1 MSDGSSRLAAEQQ
14 ILYNVSVFHEQKRIE
29 DSLTHKR
36 TALMYNVLQP
46 VVDFT
51 NANIETLSR
60 FANSR
65 EVTELAKDSASK
77 YLELVQDNMAKIA
90 RSDAF
95 ATCLRTTIDNYIRFA
110 NEYTKN
116 VYGIVSQSQEFVTR
130 QVEEGN
136 RRFAQVADI
145 SGRAVQ
151 AGTESMKSAGEEA
164 LNEADQ
170 AGRARNR
177 GK

>member
-1 MSDGSSRLAAEQQ
+1 
-14 ILYNVSVFHEQKRIE
+14 
-29 DSLTHKR
+29 
-36 TALMYNVLQP
+36 MYNVLQP

-95 ATCLRTTIDNYIRFA
+95 ATCLRTTIDNYVRFA
-110 NEYTKN
+110 
-116 VYGIVSQSQEFVTR
+116 
-130 QVEEGN
+130 
-136 RRFAQVADI
+136 
-145 SGRAVQ
+145 
-151 AGTESMKSAGEEA
+151 
-164 LNEADQ
+164 
-170 AGRARNR
+170 RARNS
-177 GK
+177 

>member
-1 MSDGSSRLAAEQQ
+1 
-14 ILYNVSVFHEQKRIE
+14 
-29 DSLTHKR
+29 
-36 TALMYNVLQP
+36 MYNMLQP
-46 VVDFT
+46 VVDLT

-77 YLELVQDNMAKIA
+77 YLGLVRDNMEKVTG
-90 RSDAF
+90 SDAF
-95 ATCLRTTIDNYIRFA
+95 ATCLQTTIDNYVRFA
-110 NEYTKN
+110 NDYTKN
-116 VYGIVSQSQEFVTR
+116 VYGIVAQGQEFVTR

-136 RRFAQVADI
+136 KRLAQVADI

-151 AGTESMKSAGEEA
+151 AGTESVKSTGKEA

-170 AGRARNR
+170 TARPNR

>member
-1 MSDGSSRLAAEQQ
+1 
-14 ILYNVSVFHEQKRIE
+14 
-29 DSLTHKR
+29 
-36 TALMYNVLQP
+36 MYNVLQP
-46 VVDFT
+46 VVDLT

-77 YLELVQDNMAKIA
+77 YLGLVQDNMAKIA
-90 RSDAF
+90 GSDAF
-95 ATCLRTTIDNYIRFA
+95 ATCLQTTIDNYVRFA

-116 VYGIVSQSQEFVTR
+116 VYGIVAQGQEFVTR

-136 RRFAQVADI
+136 KRLAQVADI
-145 SGRAVQ
+145 SGRTVQ
-151 AGTESMKSAGEEA
+151 GGTESVKSAGKEA

-170 AGRARNR
+170 AARPSR

>member
-1 MSDGSSRLAAEQQ
+1 
-14 ILYNVSVFHEQKRIE
+14 
-29 DSLTHKR
+29 
-36 TALMYNVLQP
+36 MYNVLQP
-46 VVDFT
+46 VVDLT

-65 EVTELAKDSASK
+65 EVTEVAKDSASK
-77 YLELVQDNMAKIA
+77 YLELVQDNIAKIA
-90 RSDAF
+90 GSDAF
-95 ATCLRTTIDNYIRFA
+95 ATCLRTTIDNYVRFA

-116 VYGIVSQSQEFVTR
+116 VYGIVSQGQEFVTR

-151 AGTESMKSAGEEA
+151 AGTESVKSAGEEA

-170 AGRARNR
+170 VGRARNR

>member
-1 MSDGSSRLAAEQQ
+1 
-14 ILYNVSVFHEQKRIE
+14 
-29 DSLTHKR
+29 
-36 TALMYNVLQP
+36 MYNILQP
-46 VVDFT
+46 VVDLT

-77 YLELVQDNMAKIA
+77 YLGLVQDNMAKVA
-90 RSDAF
+90 GSDAF
-95 ATCLRTTIDNYIRFA
+95 ATCLQTTIDNYVRFA
-110 NEYTKN
+110 NDYTKN
-116 VYGIVSQSQEFVTR
+116 VYGIVAQGQEFVTR

-136 RRFAQVADI
+136 KRLAQVADI
-145 SGRAVQ
+145 SGRVVQ
-151 AGTESMKSAGEEA
+151 GGTESVKSAGKEA

-170 AGRARNR
+170 AARPNR

>member
-1 MSDGSSRLAAEQQ
+1 
-14 ILYNVSVFHEQKRIE
+14 
-29 DSLTHKR
+29 
-36 TALMYNVLQP
+36 MYNILKP
-46 VVDFT
+46 VVDLT

-77 YLELVQDNMAKIA
+77 YLGLVQDNMAKVA
-90 RSDAF
+90 GSDAF
-95 ATCLRTTIDNYIRFA
+95 ATCLQTTIDNYVRFA
-110 NEYTKN
+110 NDYTKN
-116 VYGIVSQSQEFVTR
+116 VYGIVAQGQEFVTR

-136 RRFAQVADI
+136 KRLAQVADI
-145 SGRAVQ
+145 SGRVVQ
-151 AGTESMKSAGEEA
+151 GGTESVKSAGKEA

-170 AGRARNR
+170 AARPNR